1 MKVVVDRL
9 NGTLSIRLDTGDAE
23 RSVAVGEYV
32 IAGVDRFGKLLRVD
46 IMKPLDPELRKSIL
60 PGLARQF
67 HIPALAYLDPRLLM
81 SRS

>member
-9 NGTLSIRLDTGDAE
+9 NGKLSIRLDGGEGD
-23 RSVAVGEYV
+23 RKLAVGEFV
-32 IAGVDRFGKLLRVD
+32 IAGVDRFGQLHQLD
-46 IMKPLDPELRKSIL
+46 ILKPLDPELRKSIL

-67 HIPALAYLDPRLLM
+67 HIPALAFLDPRLLM